1 MPSGWWGF
9 FPLCC
14 WEVHFKTCLM
24 SPWNGEYW
32 RRAVFMPWAWALLR
46 SEDRNKHTHSRSGAI
61 SFIIWIARN
70 DRLQKLSLE
79 EELTR
84 LNWKLNSQSLSG
96 SLSQLTTLCNF
107 STPTTWT
114 VHESISLGLW
124 LKNGSK
130 RKIIFH
136 LCILTSVSYTYFKF
150 SGPQIWM
157 KSLFRTVYVFFL
169 HSARLRDEEKW
180 NFTSIATFHLI
191 TVQCKCTK
199 T

>member
-1 MPSGWWGF
+1 MVDGVF
-9 FPLCC
+9 FLF
-14 WEVHFKTCLM
+14 VVGRFTSKLVSCLLEM
-24 SPWNGEYW
+24 ENIGEGPFSCLGLGHCY
-32 RRAVFMPWAWALLR
+32 ALR
-46 SEDRNKHTHSRSGAI
+46 IETNTHTHSRSGAI

-70 DRLQKLSLE
+70 DRLQNSNWRRSSHV
-79 EELTR
+79 LTE
-84 LNWKLNSQSLSG
+84 NSIRSLSG

-124 LKNGSK
+124 LENGSN
-130 RKIIFH
+130 RKTIFH

-150 SGPQIWM
+150 SSPQIWM

-180 NFTSIATFHLI
+180 NFT
-191 TVQCKCTK
+191 
-199 T
+199 